1 MMIDDEI
8 DRILAEHDPIV
19 PSAAFTAS
27 VMSVVEG
34 VASSPPPLFFPWWR
48 AAPGLV
54 ALGGVFVTAQM
65 VGEVPSAF
73 ASALRALHS
82 APAELVALA
91 LTATVAAAQFST
103 RLIRSG
109 G

>member
-1 MMIDDEI
+1 MIDDEI

-19 PSAAFTAS
+19 TSEAFTAS

-34 VASSPPPLFFPWWR
+34 AASSPPPLSFPWWR

-54 ALGGVFVTAQM
+54 ALGGVLVTAQM
-65 VGEVPSAF
+65 VGEVPIAF
-73 ASALRALHS
+73 ASALAALHS
-82 APAELVALA
+82 APAQLVALA
-91 LTATVAAAQFST
+91 LTATFAAAQLST
-103 RLIRSG
+103 RLIRTG

>member
-1 MMIDDEI
+1 MIDDEI

-19 PSAAFTAS
+19 PSEAFPAS

-34 VASSPPPLFFPWWR
+34 AASLPPPLSFPWWC

-54 ALGGVFVTAQM
+54 ALGGVLVTAQM
-65 VGEVPSAF
+65 VGEVPIAF
-73 ASALRALHS
+73 ASALAALHS
-82 APAELVALA
+82 APAQLVALA
-91 LTATVAAAQFST
+91 LTATFAAAQLST
-103 RLIRSG
+103 RLIRTG